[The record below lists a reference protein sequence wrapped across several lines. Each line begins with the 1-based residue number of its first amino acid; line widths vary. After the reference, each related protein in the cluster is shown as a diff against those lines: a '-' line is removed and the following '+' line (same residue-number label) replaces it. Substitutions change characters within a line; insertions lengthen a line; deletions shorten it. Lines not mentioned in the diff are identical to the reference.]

1 MRILALSDIHVDQ
14 AENLAWLMQLSRD
27 DYREDVLLLAGDVS
41 HDATRF
47 ADALSMLRQR
57 FAQVF
62 FVPGNHDLWLM
73 RQEAGD
79 SLAKFH
85 YLLAL
90 CQKLGVRTQPQT
102 LNFLGKTVTILPLFS
117 WYMRPEEGVESL
129 YVPCTQEQHVSHWCD
144 NYLIRWPDSLGISPA
159 RYFLQL
165 NEPYLAACPAGE
177 VITFSHFLPRSEL
190 MLSSLTD
197 EAVTRVTRG
206 SGFNFSRV
214 AGTTL
219 LDQQLRRARATR
231 HIYGHQHRNRVR
243 SLAGV
248 TYLSCCL
255 GYVAER
261 NAQRI
266 DLSQGAPLDVFSR
279 STCHQHMEESGQ
291 VNIR

>member
-14 AENLAWLMQLSRD
+14 PENLAWLAQLSRN

-73 RQEAGD
+73 RHETGD

-85 YLLAL
+85 RLLAL
-90 CQKLGVRTQPQT
+90 CQKLGVCTQPQT
-102 LNFLGKTVTILPLFS
+102 LDLPERTVTILPLFS
-117 WYMRPEEGVESL
+117 WYTRPEEGEDSL
-129 YVPCTQEQHVSHWCD
+129 YVPSAQEQHASHWCD
-144 NYLIRWPDSLGISPA
+144 NYLIRWPDTLGITPA
-159 RYFLQL
+159 RYFLRL
-165 NEPYLAACPAGE
+165 NEPHLAVCPAGE
-177 VITFSHFLPRSEL
+177 VITFSHFLPRREL

-197 EAVTRVTRG
+197 ETLARVTGG

-214 AGTTL
+214 AGTAL
-219 LDQQLRRARATR
+219 LDRQIRRAGATR

-243 SLAGV
+243 PLAGV

-266 DLSQGAPLDVFSR
+266 DLRQGAPLDVFSGAHD
-279 STCHQHMEESGQ
+279 HQPIEESGQ
-291 VNIR
+291 VGTR

>member
-14 AENLAWLMQLSRD
+14 PENLAWLAQLARD

-73 RQEAGD
+73 RQETGD

-85 YLLAL
+85 RLLAL
-90 CQKLGVRTQPQT
+90 CQKLGVQTSPQT
-102 LNFLGKTVTILPLFS
+102 LELPDRRVSILPLFS
-117 WYMRPEEGVESL
+117 WYARPEEGEDSL
-129 YVPCTQEQHVSHWCD
+129 YVPCAQEQHASHWCD
-144 NYLIRWPDSLGISPA
+144 NYLIRWPDTLAITPA
-159 RYFLQL
+159 RYFLSL
-165 NEPYLAACPAGE
+165 NEPHLAARPGGE
-177 VITFSHFLPRSEL
+177 VITFSHFLPRREL
-190 MLSSLTD
+190 MPSSLTD
-197 EAVTRVTRG
+197 ETLARVTGG

-214 AGTTL
+214 AGTAL
-219 LDQQLRRARATR
+219 LDQQIRRAGATR

-243 SLAGV
+243 SVAGV

-266 DLSQGAPLDVFSR
+266 DLSQGAPLDVFSGAR
-279 STCHQHMEESGQ
+279 GYQHVEESGQ
-291 VNIR
+291 VSTR

>member
-14 AENLAWLMQLSRD
+14 AENRAWLAQLSRD

-41 HDATRF
+41 HHLTRF

-79 SLAKFH
+79 SLTKFH
-85 YLLAL
+85 QLLAL

-102 LNFLGKTVTILPLFS
+102 LKLAQRRVTILPLFS
-117 WYMRPEEGVESL
+117 WYVRPEEGEDSL
-129 YVPCTQEQHVSHWCD
+129 YVPCAQEQYASHWSD
-144 NYLIRWPDSLGISPA
+144 NYLIRWPETLSVSPA

-165 NEPYLAACPAGE
+165 NEPHLTVRPGGE
-177 VITFSHFLPRSEL
+177 VITFSHFLPRREL
-190 MLSSLTD
+190 MLSSVTD
-197 EAVTRVTRG
+197 ETLTRATSG

-214 AGTTL
+214 AGTQL
-219 LDQQLRRARATR
+219 LDQQIRRAGATR

-243 SLAGV
+243 PLAGV

-255 GYVAER
+255 GYAAER
-261 NAQRI
+261 NTQHI
-266 DLSQGAPLDVFSR
+266 DLSQGAPLDVFSGLPCQQHVVESEQV
-279 STCHQHMEESGQ
+279 ST
-291 VNIR
+291 R